1 MSTIVG
7 MPELL
12 RKLDALGKEGKGQ
25 AMINALVAGAMK
37 INNKAKDNAP
47 HKTYTLKRSIH
58 IGGHVAESS
67 PDFTSGD
74 IGGDYSDVGGEV
86 IGEDNASV
94 LIGTNL
100 IYAAA
105 QEFGYPSG
113 NIPAQPY
120 LRPALDT
127 EKEAAVEDIG
137 KALKI
142 QIDRAAK

>member
-25 AMINALVAGAMK
+25 AMINALVAGAMR
-37 INNKAKDNAP
+37 INNQAKVNVP
-47 HKTYTLKRSIH
+47 KKTRTLMRSIH

-74 IGGDYSDVGGEV
+74 IGGDYTDVGGEV

-120 LRPALDT
+120 LRPAMDT
-127 EKEAAVEDIG
+127 EKEAAAADIA

-142 QIDRAAK
+142 QIDKAAK